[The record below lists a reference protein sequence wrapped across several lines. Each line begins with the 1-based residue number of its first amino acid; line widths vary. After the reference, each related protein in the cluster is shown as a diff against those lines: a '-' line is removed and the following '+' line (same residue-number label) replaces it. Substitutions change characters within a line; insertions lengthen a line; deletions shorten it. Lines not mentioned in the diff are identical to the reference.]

1 MCSTCGNLDGVFR
14 KRQTDISLIP
24 PNRWSRDENEKK
36 LQSISSDRKG
46 EEKVL
51 GVIDVK
57 KTEEEREGEKSTKAA
72 PAAEGTDAIS
82 RFGDGFAK

>member
-1 MCSTCGNLDGVFR
+1 MRHLRLFSLRALKKTGVILSC
-14 KRQTDISLIP
+14 RQTVG
-24 PNRWSRDENEKK
+24 RATKTKKK

-57 KTEEEREGEKSTKAA
+57 KTEEEREGKKSTKAA

>member
-1 MCSTCGNLDGVFR
+1 MVA
-14 KRQTDISLIP
+14 RQNGKKSCNQYRAI
-24 PNRWSRDENEKK
+24 EKK
-36 LQSISSDRKG
+36 EKG

-57 KTEEEREGEKSTKAA
+57 KTEEEREGEKSTKA
-72 PAAEGTDAIS
+72 EGTDAIY

>member
-1 MCSTCGNLDGVFR
+1 M
-14 KRQTDISLIP
+14 
-24 PNRWSRDENEKK
+24 
-36 LQSISSDRKG
+36 QSISSDRKEGKG